1 MSEFSARG
9 GGVFLNFVGGGMP
22 LSSWNPLHYSP
33 QQGLKGGGGS
43 LELWRTEIFAVEP
56 GAQGLSVLGAR
67 TKIMISAKWSSR
79 VQPWSPRPPIF
90 FSWSPEAL
98 HFLVQSPGVLSPF
111 GTLTLCSAALRNYFR
126 VETPK
131 LPILSETPDKRPKCF
146 DSYSRPQSKRVKNH
160 TLHNRLA
167 HREDGTYT

>member
-1 MSEFSARG
+1 MGRG
-9 GGVFLNFVGGGMP
+9 GLSKFCRWGYATEFLKPLALFPTTGSQRGRGVIGALENRNFCRG
-22 LSSWNPLHYSP
+22 
-33 QQGLKGGGGS
+33 
-43 LELWRTEIFAVEP
+43 P

-79 VQPWSPRPPIF
+79 VQPMSPRPPIS

-98 HFLVQSPGVLSPF
+98 HFLVRSPGVLSPF

-146 DSYSRPQSKRVKNH
+146 DFYSRPQTKRVKNH